1 MRAEDVAAQVM
12 MRADEGLPK
21 MWTIHKALELRRE
34 RPDCFGAEADY
45 TPLEVDGD
53 EA

>member
-1 MRAEDVAAQVM
+1 ML
-12 MRADEGLPK
+12 RADGPAK

-34 RPDCFGAEADY
+34 RPDCFDADADY
-45 TPLEVDGD
+45 ADRGGWG